1 MKTNLNRIK
10 SMKTTLPTF
19 DATEDMGYIINE
31 FVMEIGM
38 LLKEAGFDLPETE
51 MPEILYSNSSVRCY
65 DPAIGIHDFDP
76 IKHYGYLEA
85 LGAYFPCDEKPEE
98 RRFELFTQNIKDV
111 AAIYTITQTTT
122 PIQDPAF
129 RAIYEMNVIY
139 ITALVLCHEIAHWFV
154 HQCADNS
161 GMSIGKLQYSLNDE
175 IFFHEGLAQSLVF
188 YGLQEF
194 EHLLELM
201 LWMEGGQPQQYIAY
215 KRLRFDCGKIFKALQ
230 IVNQTGMQSFELLEQ
245 TLISLAANNQTKIPD
260 ILKKFLSQ
268 PITPEFQ
275 KESMDDLFQYLV
287 ASKPEM
293 AEKFRGTY
301 NASKFNV

>member
-10 SMKTTLPTF
+10 SMNTTF
-19 DATEDMGYIINE
+19 DATEDMEYIIKG
-31 FVMEIGM
+31 FVMQIGM
-38 LLKEAGFDLPETE
+38 LFKEAGF
-51 MPEILYSNSSVRCY
+51 

-76 IKHYGYLEA
+76 IKNYGYLEA
-85 LGAYFPCDEKPEE
+85 MGAYFPCDEKPEE

-129 RAIYEMNVIY
+129 RAIYELNVID

-161 GMSIGKLQYSLNDE
+161 GIAIGKLQYSLNDE
-175 IFFHEGLAQSLVF
+175 IFFHEGLAQALVF

-194 EHLLELM
+194 EHILELM

-215 KRLRFDCGKIFKALQ
+215 KRLGFDCGKIFNALQ

-245 TLISLAANNQTKIPD
+245 TVISHALNNQPKIPD
-260 ILKKFLSQ
+260 ILNKFLTQ

-275 KESMDDLFQYLV
+275 KESMDDFFQYLL
-287 ASKPEM
+287 ASQPEM
-293 AEKFRGTY
+293 AKKFRGTY
-301 NASKFNV
+301 YASKFNV